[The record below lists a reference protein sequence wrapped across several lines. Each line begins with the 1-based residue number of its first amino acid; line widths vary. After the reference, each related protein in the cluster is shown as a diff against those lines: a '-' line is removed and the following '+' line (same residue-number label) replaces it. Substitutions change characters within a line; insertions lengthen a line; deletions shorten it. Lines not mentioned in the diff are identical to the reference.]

1 MNLTRKADRMTVT
14 CGAALFREDPSMGG
28 GDKLDPSTVKSQ
40 INPNLDIPRPFPTSE
55 GLLLKKASKRVM
67 KRLPCAEAIF
77 VHVSDRMYADQRK
90 VFWLYF
96 DKEKASWI
104 VDREMDGVGLLL
116 AEDFS
121 PDPTKIKGWRYWDS
135 KLSKWRKE
143 YELRIVREYRCH
155 DIQHQHQIS
164 QTSSH
169 YHKHSQHDYS
179 LHGIQSYDMKDT
191 NGDSHHY
198 PSPHQNSR
206 KKKLKE
212 GGNNCHKH
220 DNISQQPQRRQ
231 GARRGGRKVSY
242 SVHSVLKH
250 KQNAGKGR
258 CRTGSSDEYNNVSH
272 GCNRMNSKEN
282 NLGAEGKNKIPSSHL
297 TLNTKDHS
305 ASKWKKQIPTPS
317 GSKMCANKPC
327 DMAYITTFHGC
338 NVDVGLR
345 LGMGKHTTVG
355 HVYDIATKRILC
367 KNLNLIL
374 HRGAGFG
381 GGAWVLKGPPDKFQ
395 RAQKLTDIG
404 VHPMRKCALR

>member
-1 MNLTRKADRMTVT
+1 
-14 CGAALFREDPSMGG
+14 
-28 GDKLDPSTVKSQ
+28 
-40 INPNLDIPRPFPTSE
+40 
-55 GLLLKKASKRVM
+55 
-67 KRLPCAEAIF
+67 
-77 VHVSDRMYADQRK
+77 
-90 VFWLYF
+90 
-96 DKEKASWI
+96 
-104 VDREMDGVGLLL
+104 
-116 AEDFS
+116 
-121 PDPTKIKGWRYWDS
+121 
-135 KLSKWRKE
+135 
-143 YELRIVREYRCH
+143 
-155 DIQHQHQIS
+155 
-164 QTSSH
+164 
-169 YHKHSQHDYS
+169 
-179 LHGIQSYDMKDT
+179 MKDT

-220 DNISQQPQRRQ
+220 DNISQQPQRRP
-231 GARRGGRKVSY
+231 GARRGGREVSY

-327 DMAYITTFHGC
+327 DMAYILTFHGC

-367 KNLNLIL
+367 KNINLIL

-404 VHPMRKCALR
+404 VHPMRNEIEVYRAKPGMQRKLKMKKLLHKLAQRGFCDEELNEVLLTNTEGNLKVTLRWLKEHIRIYE